1 MSAFLTSN
9 ETRAMIAAYLIN
21 NDKMIRDMMKEELF
35 YQNYNVSYLYRIL
48 SSLNIYAIAER
59 YSLKYAEDCSN
70 FIKYNIDFSKY
81 SDVDTKTFMVK
92 VICFVYQCNEGVI
105 ADNKVISFLENL
117 YNKMLNTFYDGNL
130 DNVMFNKER
139 VKLWN

>member
-48 SSLNIYAIAER
+48 SSLNIYAVAER
-59 YSLKYAEDCSN
+59 YGLKYAEDCSN